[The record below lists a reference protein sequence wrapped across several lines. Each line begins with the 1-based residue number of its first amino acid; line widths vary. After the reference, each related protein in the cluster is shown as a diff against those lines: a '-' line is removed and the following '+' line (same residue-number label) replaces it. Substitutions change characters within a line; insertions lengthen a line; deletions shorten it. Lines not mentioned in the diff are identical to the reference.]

1 MASGEPINV
10 VILGGGKG
18 GTALIELFT
27 SSAGVKVVG
36 VADIN
41 PEAPGLQ
48 LARFLNIPTSTDA
61 ASLISRNGA
70 DLIVDVTGDPGMASL
85 IAEHKTS
92 EAESLSGIAARLVWS
107 LIQEEQKL
115 REQLVHAEK
124 LATLGTLAA
133 SVAHEVNNPLTG
145 FSDSPSLS
153 SRRRRLWSSLGHC
166 QKPDHVFACE
176 LPGRTGQ
183 DGDS

>member
-48 LARFLNIPTSTDA
+48 LARLPQHPHLN
-61 ASLISRNGA
+61 
-70 DLIVDVTGDPGMASL
+70 
-85 IAEHKTS
+85 
-92 EAESLSGIAARLVWS
+92 
-107 LIQEEQKL
+107 
-115 REQLVHAEK
+115 
-124 LATLGTLAA
+124 
-133 SVAHEVNNPLTG
+133 
-145 FSDSPSLS
+145 
-153 SRRRRLWSSLGHC
+153 
-166 QKPDHVFACE
+166 
-176 LPGRTGQ
+176 
-183 DGDS
+183 